1 MFLTNRFYAIAVATI
16 ILLASGNYFPPL
28 YAVGRMLMWLL
39 FIATAADIVLIYY
52 RRHISAY
59 RQIADRLSNGDD
71 NQIRLRVES
80 NCPFGLRLNIIDEIP
95 FVFQR
100 RDISFRLRLAAREAK
115 TVVYSLRPTRRGVYG
130 FGHIRVFASSPLCLV
145 ERRFTCG
152 KPTDTKVYPSYLMLH
167 KYEILAINNRLT
179 EMGIKH
185 IRRAGNNTEFEHIK
199 EYVEGDSYRSL
210 NWKASARRHQLMVNV
225 YEDERS
231 QQIVSVIDKG
241 RSMQQSFNG
250 MTLLDYAIN
259 ASLMLA
265 YVAIRKADKAGLICF
280 SDHTDTFIAPSRRH
294 GQMERVL
301 DALYS
306 QETRFGESDFS
317 DMLSVVSQRL
327 SKRSLLVVYT
337 NLTSLQAMERQ
348 LPYLLQLNMRHRLLL
363 VFFVDNEKTD
373 FLRRKPKTTEQ
384 YYQHVITE
392 KMVNEQRLIVS
403 KLRQRG
409 IISLLTTPE
418 RLSINVLN
426 KYLELKEQQAI

>member
-1 MFLTNRFYAIAVATI
+1 MYLTTRFYVFAIVAILLLATGNYSAPFYTVGMAAVWLLLAATI
-16 ILLASGNYFPPL
+16 
-28 YAVGRMLMWLL
+28 
-39 FIATAADIVLIYY
+39 ADIAILYS
-52 RRHISAY
+52 RRGIVAS
-59 RQIADRLSNGDD
+59 RQLADRLSNGDD
-71 NQIRLRVES
+71 NDIRLRVES
-80 NCPFGLRLNIIDEIP
+80 SYPFALRLTVIDETP

-100 RDISFRLRLAAREAK
+100 RDVDFLLRLKSREGK
-115 TVVYSLRPTRRGVYG
+115 TIVYKLRPTQRGVYG
-130 FGHIRVFASSPLCLV
+130 FGRIRVFVRSALSLA
-145 ERRFTCG
+145 ERRYTCG
-152 KPTDTKVYPSYLMLH
+152 EPQDAKVYPSYLMLH
-167 KYEILAINNRLT
+167 KYELLAMNNRLT
-179 EMGIKH
+179 EMGVKR
-185 IRRAGNNTEFEHIK
+185 IRRAGNNTEFERIK
-199 EYVEGDSYRSL
+199 EYVEGDNYRSL

-250 MTLLDYAIN
+250 ITLLDYAIN

-317 DMLSVVSQRL
+317 DMLSVVSQRI

>member
-39 FIATAADIVLIYY
+39 FIATAADIVLLYY

-167 KYEILAINNRLT
+167 KYEVLAINNRLT
-179 EMGIKH
+179 EMGIKR

-231 QQIVSVIDKG
+231 QQIVSVVDKG

-265 YVAIRKADKAGLICF
+265 YVAIRKADKTGLICF

>member
-1 MFLTNRFYAIAVATI
+1 
-16 ILLASGNYFPPL
+16 
-28 YAVGRMLMWLL
+28 
-39 FIATAADIVLIYY
+39 
-52 RRHISAY
+52 
-59 RQIADRLSNGDD
+59 
-71 NQIRLRVES
+71 
-80 NCPFGLRLNIIDEIP
+80 
-95 FVFQR
+95 
-100 RDISFRLRLAAREAK
+100 
-115 TVVYSLRPTRRGVYG
+115 
-130 FGHIRVFASSPLCLV
+130 
-145 ERRFTCG
+145 
-152 KPTDTKVYPSYLMLH
+152 
-167 KYEILAINNRLT
+167 
-179 EMGIKH
+179 
-185 IRRAGNNTEFEHIK
+185 
-199 EYVEGDSYRSL
+199 
-210 NWKASARRHQLMVNV
+210 
-225 YEDERS
+225 
-231 QQIVSVIDKG
+231 
-241 RSMQQSFNG
+241 
-250 MTLLDYAIN
+250 
-259 ASLMLA
+259 
-265 YVAIRKADKAGLICF
+265 
-280 SDHTDTFIAPSRRH
+280 
-294 GQMERVL
+294 MERVL

-392 KMVNEQRLIVS
+392 KMVNEQLLIVS